1 MIITFILTFS
11 SLRIFVWDSSVG
23 EESTGLDS
31 WVRKIRW
38 RRDRLSIPV
47 FLSFPCGSAGKEST
61 HNAEDLGLIPGLGR
75 FPWRRER
82 LPPQVFWPGEFH
94 GLYSPWDHK
103 ESDTTEWLWR
113 FLLRSKCLLISW
125 LESPS
130 AVILEPRKIKSVT
143 VSIVSP
149 SICHEVMG
157 PDAMIFVF
165 WILSLYQLFHSPLL
179 PSSRDCLIPL
189 CFLP

>member
-1 MIITFILTFS
+1 MGFPGGS
-11 SLRIFVWDSSVG
+11 DG
-23 EESTGLDS
+23 EESFCNAGDM
-31 WVRKIRW
+31 
-38 RRDRLSIPV
+38 
-47 FLSFPCGSAGKEST
+47 GS
-61 HNAEDLGLIPGLGR
+61 IPGLGR
-75 FPWRRER
+75 FPWRREQ
-82 LPPQVFWPGEFH
+82 LLTPVLWPGEFH
-94 GLYSPWDHK
+94 GQRSLAGYSPWGCK

-165 WILSLYQLFHSPLL
+165 WILSLYQLFHSSLTL
-179 PSSRDCLIPL
+179 IKRLFSSSSLSVNRVVSDVVHISPSSLNSSL
-189 CFLP
+189 CFIQLSISHDVLCI

>member
-82 LPPQVFWPGEFH
+82 LPPQVSWPGEFH
-94 GLYSPWDHK
+94 GLYSSCGHK
-103 ESDTTEWLWR
+103 ESDMTETFTFKFEMMVIHPNIHICYIATDMRLALIKHPDWSFSYTHR
-113 FLLRSKCLLISW
+113 GVPFLQWEWISYEIILLLS
-125 LESPS
+125 
-130 AVILEPRKIKSVT
+130 RGSVN
-143 VSIVSP
+143 IWK
-149 SICHEVMG
+149 
-157 PDAMIFVF
+157 A
-165 WILSLYQLFHSPLL
+165 LSLY
-179 PSSRDCLIPL
+179 
-189 CFLP
+189 